1 MNLKTKITAG
11 FLAVLLLLAGVG
23 AYTLYSLKRLDRSA
37 INVLKDNLYSVELGQ
52 QMAAALDELAPAQQ
66 QRYLAAATPAAG
78 YAATARQGLGRFR
91 QALTREA
98 GNITEPGE
106 RAVVD
111 SLTRAFGAYQ
121 LLLAAPVPAQAADFY
136 FARVLPQHQLLRA
149 QVARMVQLNLAAL
162 TRKNEASARLATQVI
177 RYTLAML
184 AFSGL
189 VILFFMLRVAESAVT
204 PLRRLLASIDQAT
217 RQDFSSTIA
226 AGGPDELGQVA
237 RAFNHLLGQLQ
248 AYRTS
253 TLAQLTA
260 ERNRVAS
267 VVNTLDEGLLL
278 VDENRRIIVANPV
291 MGSLLGLSVDQLV
304 GRAAD
309 ELAGQ
314 NALFGQLLPYL
325 DMPAA
330 QRAQQNAVFTLPQH
344 GEEAY
349 FRLLAHDVVSFN
361 PALDKLEF
369 TGSVLTLRNVS
380 EYKKLDQ
387 AKWHFLARVSQE
399 LQTPLVSMQLSLK
412 RLQEGAAAPLTP
424 EQQNITYT
432 LARENKHLLRLVGEL
447 LDVSRLELGTIQL
460 NFQAV
465 SLATLV
471 QFAADTIGP
480 QLQPKRLVLD
490 VQVPATLPPVRA
502 DLEKATWV
510 LLSLLANAIRYAHL
524 QDHLRVEARLAS
536 DGQRVRVSVQD
547 QGPGID
553 PANQDK
559 LFQRFAHIPSQ
570 GGSGLGLSIAREFVA
585 SQGGELG
592 VESAVGQGST
602 FWFTLPL
609 AGPAAA

>member
-1 MNLKTKITAG
+1 MNLKTKITVG

-23 AYTLYSLKRLDRSA
+23 AYTLYSLKQLDRSA

-52 QMAAALDELAPAQQ
+52 QLTAALDQLAPAQQ
-66 QRYLAAATPAAG
+66 QHYLTATAPAG
-78 YAATARQGLGRFR
+78 YDATVRQGLGQFR
-91 QALTREA
+91 RALTREA

-106 RAVVD
+106 REVVD
-111 SLTRAFGAYQ
+111 SLTRTFSAYQ
-121 LLLAAPVPAQAADFY
+121 QLLAAPVPERPTDYY

-149 QVARMVQLNLAAL
+149 QTARMVQLNLTAL
-162 TRKNEASARLATQVI
+162 TRKNEASARQATQVI

-184 AFSGL
+184 VFSGL
-189 VILFFMLRVAESAVT
+189 VILFFVLSVPESAVT
-204 PLRRLLASIDQAT
+204 PLRRLLASIDQAN
-217 RQDFSSTIA
+217 RQDFSSTIEE
-226 AGGPDELGQVA
+226 GGRDELGQVA
-237 RAFNHLLGQLQ
+237 RAFNRLLGQLQ
-248 AYRTS
+248 DYRTS

-291 MGSLLGLSVDQLV
+291 ISSLLGLPVEQLV

-309 ELAGQ
+309 ELAQQ
-314 NALFGQLLPYL
+314 NTLFGQLLPYL
-325 DMPAA
+325 DTPAA
-330 QRAQQNAVFTLPQH
+330 QRAQQNAVFTLSQH

-349 FRLLAHDVVSFN
+349 FRLLAHDVLSFN

-387 AKWHFLARVSQE
+387 AKWHFLAQVSQG
-399 LQTPLVSMQLSLK
+399 LQTPLAGMQLSLK
-412 RLQEGAAAPLTP
+412 RLQEGAAGSLTP

-432 LARENKHLLRLVGEL
+432 LARENKQLLKVVGEL

-460 NFQAV
+460 NFQGV
-465 SLATLV
+465 RLHTLV
-471 QFAADTIGP
+471 QFVADTIQP

-490 VQVPATLPPVRA
+490 VQVPDTLPAVRA
-502 DLEKATWV
+502 DLEKTTWV
-510 LLSLLANAIRYAHL
+510 LLSLLANAIRYSHM
-524 QDHLRVEARLAS
+524 QDHLRIEARLAGA
-536 DGQRVRVSVQD
+536 GQLVRVSVHD

-559 LFQRFAHIPSQ
+559 IFQRFAQIPTQ

-592 VESAVGQGST
+592 VESVVGQGST

-609 AGPAAA
+609 AGPVAA